1 MSRSWQLRVFWFALV
16 GVVLVLTNLP
26 GRSWFYHVMF
36 PYNSNRW
43 LHFILYSIMAAIPV
57 VAWRRWSI
65 VLSSLVGVLLVVAVG
80 SLQAF
85 LPGHLTR
92 PQPALPDLFGIAAG
106 ILLGLNLRMMR
117 V

>member
-1 MSRSWQLRVFWFALV
+1 L
-16 GVVLVLTNLP
+16 
-26 GRSWFYHVMF
+26 YHLLI
-36 PYNSNRW
+36 PYNSNHW
-43 LHFILYSIMAAIPV
+43 LHFILYAIIATIPV

-65 VLSSLVGVLLVVAVG
+65 ILSSLAAALLVVAVG

-106 ILLGLNLRMMR
+106 ILLGLNLRAMR
-117 V
+117 A